1 MIPPYFLTETLRLRL
16 LPINW
21 NATFCINYLIISL
34 LEEKKAFPFQLFQ
47 LFQLFFQHIPSTP
60 IFIYIYIYIIYINN

>member
-21 NATFCINYLIISL
+21 NATFYINYLIISL
-34 LEEKKAFPFQLFQ
+34 LEKEEAFQFQ
-47 LFQLFFQHIPSTP
+47 LFQLFFQHIPSTLF
-60 IFIYIYIYIIYINN
+60 FIYIYILYIIN

>member
-21 NATFCINYLIISL
+21 NATFYINYLIISL
-34 LEEKKAFPFQLFQ
+34 LEKEEAFQFQ
-47 LFQLFFQHIPSTP
+47 LFQLFFQHIPSTLL
-60 IFIYIYIYIIYINN
+60 FIYIYIYIIYN

>member
-34 LEEKKAFPFQLFQ
+34 LEKEEAFQFQ
-47 LFQLFFQHIPSTP
+47 LFQLFFQHIPSTLL
-60 IFIYIYIYIIYINN
+60 FIYIYIYIIYIIN

>member
-1 MIPPYFLTETLRLRL
+1 MIPPYFLLRQLRLRL

-21 NATFCINYLIISL
+21 NATFFINYLIISL
-34 LEEKKAFPFQLFQ
+34 LEEEEAFQFQ

-60 IFIYIYIYIIYINN
+60 IFTYIFIYYIYN

>member
-21 NATFCINYLIISL
+21 NATFCINYLIISI
-34 LEEKKAFPFQLFQ
+34 LEEKKAFPSQLFQ
-47 LFQLFFQHIPSTP
+47 LFQLIFQHIPPTP
-60 IFIYIYIYIIYINN
+60 IFIYIYIYN

>member
-21 NATFCINYLIISL
+21 NATFYINYLIISL
-34 LEEKKAFPFQLFQ
+34 LEKEEAFQFQ
-47 LFQLFFQHIPSTP
+47 LFQLFFQHIPSTLL
-60 IFIYIYIYIIYINN
+60 FKYIYIYYIYN

>member
-21 NATFCINYLIISL
+21 NATFYINYLIISL
-34 LEEKKAFPFQLFQ
+34 LEKEEAFQFQ
-47 LFQLFFQHIPSTP
+47 LFQLFFSISLLPSFLY
-60 IFIYIYIYIIYINN
+60 IFIYIIYIIN

>member
-1 MIPPYFLTETLRLRL
+1 MIPPYFLTERLRLRFF
-16 LPINW
+16 PINW

-47 LFQLFFQHIPSTP
+47 LFQLIFQHIPPTP
-60 IFIYIYIYIIYINN
+60 IFIYIIYIIN

>member
-21 NATFCINYLIISL
+21 NATFYINYLIISL
-34 LEEKKAFPFQLFQ
+34 LEKEEAFQF
-47 LFQLFFQHIPSTP
+47 PSTLL
-60 IFIYIYIYIIYINN
+60 FIYIYIYYIYN

>member
-21 NATFCINYLIISL
+21 NATFYINYLIISL
-34 LEEKKAFPFQLFQ
+34 LEKEEAFQFQ
-47 LFQLFFQHIPSTP
+47 LFQLFFQHIPSTLLFIY
-60 IFIYIYIYIIYINN
+60 IFIYNIYIIN

>member
-21 NATFCINYLIISL
+21 NATFYINYLIISL
-34 LEEKKAFPFQLFQ
+34 LEKEEAFQFQLFQ
-47 LFQLFFQHIPSTP
+47 FFFSISLLPSFLY
-60 IFIYIYIYIIYINN
+60 IFIYNIYIIN